1 MNKFTRAVFQ
11 LVLWFLVLIIIGLS
25 QMNIVRFLQ
34 ENVAAYIC
42 QAALIIGLIYFLAP
56 HFLFKKKYVQFV
68 LFSIILILVGAF
80 VSSLMIRGNIG
91 IEGPPPPGIH
101 RNNLP
106 GPMFV
111 NLLLI
116 SVSYVFAVFLETFSF
131 AQKKEED
138 LILSRSETL
147 ANELKFLKSQI
158 NPHFLFNSLNNI
170 YALSIIDAT
179 KAQESILYL
188 SEMLRYVLYDCE
200 KPVVAI
206 EKEVAYIEDYIQLF
220 VLKSSKKYAITT
232 SFTIDDPK
240 LQIAPMLLIP
250 FVENAFKHS
259 NIQNVEEGFISINL
273 HSNKD
278 SLVFVIENSFKKGTA
293 NKDEVGGIGIRNV
306 KKRLPLLYPDSS
318 EIAIVDNNDIFKVE
332 LKMKVNV

>member
-42 QAALIIGLIYFLAP
+42 QVALIIGLIYFLAP

-91 IEGPPPPGIH
+91 TEGPPPPGIH
-101 RNNLP
+101 RNKLP

-259 NIQNVEEGFISINL
+259 NIQNIEEGFISINL

-306 KKRLPLLYPDSS
+306 KKRLSLLYPDSS

>member
-306 KKRLPLLYPDSS
+306 KKRLSLLYPDSS

>member
-206 EKEVAYIEDYIQLF
+206 EKEVAYIEDFIQLF
-220 VLKSSKKYAITT
+220 VLKSSKKYVITT

-259 NIQNVEEGFISINL
+259 NIQNVGGGFISINL

-306 KKRLPLLYPDSS
+306 KKRLSLLYPDSS

>member
-206 EKEVAYIEDYIQLF
+206 EKEVAYIEDFIQLF
-220 VLKSSKKYAITT
+220 VLKSSKKYVITT

-259 NIQNVEEGFISINL
+259 NIQNIEEGFISINL

-306 KKRLPLLYPDSS
+306 KKRLSLLYPDSS

>member
-42 QAALIIGLIYFLAP
+42 QVALIIGLIYFLAP

-259 NIQNVEEGFISINL
+259 NIQNIEEGFISINL

-306 KKRLPLLYPDSS
+306 KKRLSLLYPDSS

>member
-42 QAALIIGLIYFLAP
+42 QVALIIGLIYFLAP

-306 KKRLPLLYPDSS
+306 KKRLSLLYPDSS

>member
-259 NIQNVEEGFISINL
+259 NIQNIEEGFISINL

-306 KKRLPLLYPDSS
+306 KKRLSLLYPDSS